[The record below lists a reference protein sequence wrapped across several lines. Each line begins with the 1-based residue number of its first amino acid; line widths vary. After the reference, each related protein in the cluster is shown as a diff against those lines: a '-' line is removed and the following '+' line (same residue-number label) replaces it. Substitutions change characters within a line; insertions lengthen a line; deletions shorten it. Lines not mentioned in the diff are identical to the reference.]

1 MGRGWGLVVAGVQVD
16 WFRMEQS
23 VIHWEVGTRDILGL
37 MGVTEHQMNS
47 MGPRGPKDN
56 GDEMNSLGSR
66 GLKNHAR
73 RAQEELPRT

>member
-1 MGRGWGLVVAGVQVD
+1 M
-16 WFRMEQS
+16 
-23 VIHWEVGTRDILGL
+23 IHWEVGTRDILDL

-56 GDEMNSLGSR
+56 EDEMNSLCPR

-73 RAQEELPRT
+73 QAQEALRTQEQCTYSLGISCSLAAG